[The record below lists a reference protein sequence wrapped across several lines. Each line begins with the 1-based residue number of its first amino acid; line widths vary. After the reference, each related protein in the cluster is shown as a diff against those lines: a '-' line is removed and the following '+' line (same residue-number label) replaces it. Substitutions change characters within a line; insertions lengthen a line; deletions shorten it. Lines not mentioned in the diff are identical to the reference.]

1 MSLVAERPQQTIAP
15 VSVQTVLNYTRKT
28 GTRPVAY
35 TYDPPPGVPRYSGD
49 VDARTVSL
57 QNARLYDGLGLDSS
71 GFEQIRHQSAFVE
84 WSEFQDAR
92 LVEAVYYPEVIA
104 ALQVRTGARKVIV
117 FDHTL
122 RDSGAG
128 PGNAALREP
137 VRRVHDDQTFES
149 APRRLA
155 KHLGPDEAAAQLHR
169 RFAIVNFW
177 RPIGGPVQQAP
188 LAMCDA
194 RSIEID
200 DLIPSDLVYRDWTGE
215 TYSFAYNPRHHW
227 YWFPNQTPDEV
238 TLLKIY
244 DSKSEGVA
252 RLTAHTSFEDPTSPA
267 SPAPRRSIEV
277 RALVLW

>member
-1 MSLVAERPQQTIAP
+1 MSLVAERPIAAIAP
-15 VSVQTVLNYTRKT
+15 VSVETVLNYTRKT
-28 GTRPVAY
+28 GTRPVSY
-35 TYDPPPGVPRYSGD
+35 TYDPPAGVPRYSGE

-57 QNARLYDGLGLDSS
+57 QNARLYDGFGLDTS
-71 GFEQIRHQSAFVE
+71 GFEQIRHHSSFVD
-84 WSEFQDAR
+84 WSEFR
-92 LVEAVYYPEVIA
+92 NPKLVEAVYYPEVVA
-104 ALQVRTGARKVIV
+104 ALLAHTGARKVIV

-122 RDSGAG
+122 RDSD
-128 PGNAALREP
+128 AASGSASLREP

-155 KHLGPDEAAAQLHR
+155 KHLPPEEAAAQLHR

-194 RSIEID
+194 RSIETG
-200 DLIPSDLVYRDWTGE
+200 DLIPSDLVYREWTGE
-215 TYSFAYNPRHHW
+215 TYSFAYNPRHRW
-227 YWFPNQTPDEV
+227 YWYPNQTPDEV

-244 DSKSEGVA
+244 DSKSDGVA
-252 RLTAHTSFEDPTSPA
+252 RLTAHTSFSDPTSPA

-277 RALVLW
+277 RTLVLW